1 MRIKCDICERVK
13 LAKIVKIYV
22 YKAHLLVSFI
32 NWNMLVCD
40 VQNFDKLVEVECF

>member
-13 LAKIVKIYV
+13 IVKIYV
-22 YKAHLLVSFI
+22 YKPHLLVSFI
-32 NWNMLVCD
+32 NWYMLVCD